1 MCLILLRR
9 RWLQGGVITIEVTTC
24 RLQGVPLY
32 LTLIENITFIG
43 FHMRNWFITESWQ
56 WSGDGMKYGLKEIQF
71 EKRSNWRSNIEIYS
85 SLTSIIN
92 SCQTHLLKLKPIF
105 CNSLLVFFKL
115 SSSQIWLIL
124 MIFSAF
130 QETYEDQSILISLTG
145 LTEFLQN
152 AQMLQVTLHQV
163 MHTLIISIRGVI
175 LIIVMSLMNMQRW
188 DRINE
193 KFSENH
199 WLYMRI
205 W

>member
-1 MCLILLRR
+1 MTSNINFKWLNSRFMSLTEVISMCLILLRR
-9 RWLQGGVITIEVTTC
+9 RWLQGGVIIIEVTTC

-105 CNSLLVFFKL
+105 CNSLSVFIKL

-130 QETYEDQSILISLTG
+130 QETKLNQSWSVWQG
-145 LTEFLQN
+145 
-152 AQMLQVTLHQV
+152 
-163 MHTLIISIRGVI
+163 
-175 LIIVMSLMNMQRW
+175 
-188 DRINE
+188 
-193 KFSENH
+193 
-199 WLYMRI
+199 
-205 W
+205 